1 MTKSKPTTPKKS
13 ESAKSKTKTVR
24 AKKKVVPG
32 KDLFDTLEITLEE
45 IEDRAEDAWHHVQVN
60 GFYVDKDE
68 IPECTA
74 DDLVSIG
81 LIEDED
87 RVEKL
92 ENGAQPSKKEK
103 ELFREYWLGNHFG
116 GESMTH
122 FGLVKVQGR
131 VVLLFSHGSSFEGI
145 SVWVSGY
152 FDTWEEA
159 FNSLD
164 QDGVRDGTTII
175 DSDLQK
181 SLGKYEN

>member
-1 MTKSKPTTPKKS
+1 MTKSKPTTPNKS
-13 ESAKSKTKTVR
+13 ESAKSKTKPVR
-24 AKKKVVPG
+24 AKRKELPG
-32 KDLFDTLEITLEE
+32 QDLFNTLEITLEE
-45 IEDRAEDAWHHVQVN
+45 IDDRAEDAWHHVQVN
-60 GFYVDKDE
+60 GCYVNKDE

-74 DDLVSIG
+74 DDLVAYG

-92 ENGAQPSKKEK
+92 ENGAQPSKQEK
-103 ELFREYWLGNHFG
+103 ELFREYWLENYFG

-122 FGLVKVQGR
+122 FGLVKIQGR

-145 SVWVSGY
+145 SVWVSGE

-164 QDGVRDGTTII
+164 KDGVRKGTTII
-175 DSDLQK
+175 DSDLKK
-181 SLGKYEN
+181 SLGK

>member
-1 MTKSKPTTPKKS
+1 
-13 ESAKSKTKTVR
+13 
-24 AKKKVVPG
+24 VVPG
-32 KDLFDTLEITLEE
+32 EDLFDSLEITLEE
-45 IEDRAEDAWHHVQVN
+45 IDDRAEDAWHHVQVN
-60 GFYVDKDE
+60 GFYVNKDE
-68 IPECTA
+68 ILECSA
-74 DDLVSIG
+74 DDLVAYG

-103 ELFREYWLGNHFG
+103 ELFREYWLENYFG

-145 SVWVSGY
+145 SVSVSGE

-159 FNSLD
+159 LNSLD

-175 DSDLQK
+175 DSVLQK